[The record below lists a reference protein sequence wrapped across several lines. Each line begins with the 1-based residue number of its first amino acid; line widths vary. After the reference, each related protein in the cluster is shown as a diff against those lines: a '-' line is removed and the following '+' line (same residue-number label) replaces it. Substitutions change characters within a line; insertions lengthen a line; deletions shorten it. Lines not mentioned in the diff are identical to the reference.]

1 MRPRRLAMVAV
12 TGAVVLAAAGCGGGN
27 PPTSP
32 GTGAPTGKPTPTA
45 ALSKPPSFAKM
56 RFSAKTFA
64 CKPKATSQVDGS
76 WETKA
81 PRFRVKP
88 GKKVTLGVSNSG
100 GTKTP
105 VLAVVYTQSG
115 AHAFAKAKQK
125 GSWSTAVFPKD
136 FVSAKTR
143 KKIKT
148 YHKGIFTVVW
158 VTAQGHKFISC
169 DGFATVG
176 AKEKK
181 TSTGK
186 KHKKKTTA
194 KPSPTGSKKS

>member
-1 MRPRRLAMVAV
+1 MRPRHLATAAV
-12 TGAVVLAAAGCGGGN
+12 TGAVALTVAGCGGGN

-32 GTGAPTGKPTPTA
+32 GTAAPTGAATPTA
-45 ALSKPPSFAKM
+45 ALSKPPRLANM
-56 RFSAKTFA
+56 HFSASKFA

-88 GKKVTLGVSNSG
+88 GSKVTLGLTNSG
-100 GTKTP
+100 GGKTP
-105 VLAVVYTQSG
+105 VLAVVFTQSG
-115 AHAFAKAKQK
+115 AHAYAKGKQK
-125 GSWSTAVFPKD
+125 GSWSNVVFPKD
-136 FVSAKTR
+136 FVNPKT
-143 KKIKT
+143 KKKLKT

-176 AKEKK
+176 AKEQKK
-181 TSTGK
+181 SSGK
-186 KHKKKTTA
+186 DKKKTTA
-194 KPSPTGSKKS
+194 KPSPSGSKKG

>member
-1 MRPRRLAMVAV
+1 MRPRQLATVAV
-12 TGAVVLAAAGCGGGN
+12 TGAVALAAAGCGGGN

-32 GTGAPTGKPTPTA
+32 GTGAPTGTATPTTA
-45 ALSKPPSFAKM
+45 PSKPPRMAKM
-56 RFSAKTFA
+56 RFSASSFA
-64 CKPKATSQVDGS
+64 CKPKATAQVQGS

-88 GKKVTLGVSNSG
+88 GSPVTLGLSNSG
-100 GTKTP
+100 GAKTP

-115 AHAFAKAKQK
+115 AHAYAKAKQK
-125 GSWSTAVFPKD
+125 GSWSNVVFPKD
-136 FVSAKTR
+136 FVSAKSK

-158 VTAQGHKFISC
+158 VTAQGHKFVSC

-176 AKEKK
+176 AKEPKEPKK
-181 TSTGK
+181 PSDK
-186 KHKKKTTA
+186 KHKSA
-194 KPSPTGSKKS
+194 KPRPSGTKKG